1 MTLEEVLQE
10 FSRAL
15 EVERQANWV
24 LGDIGSEAVKMF
36 GKDVVGKFA
45 ELARCSKERIR
56 QLIVV
61 AFTFPAEYRYPDV
74 PWSFYRKVYQ
84 TARRTGED
92 ALKVLELAMS
102 NGWSEKD
109 LSLYKADG
117 DIEKT
122 RFRSECSVCGSKITI
137 DSNLESG
144 LSIYCPVCEARGKHN
159 LLMIIEREEGKNA
172 SE

>member
-1 MTLEEVLQE
+1 VTLEEVLQE

-15 EVERQANWV
+15 EIERQANWV

-36 GKDVVGKFA
+36 GKDVIGKLA

-61 AFTFPAEYRYPDV
+61 AFTFPAEYRYPDIS
-74 PWSFYRKVYQ
+74 WSFYRKVYQ
-84 TARRTGED
+84 TAKRTRED
-92 ALKVLELAMS
+92 AMEILELAMS

-117 DIEKT
+117 NIKNT
-122 RFRSECSVCGSKITI
+122 RFISECSLCGSKITI

-159 LLMIIEREEGKNA
+159 LLIVTE
-172 SE
+172 

>member
-1 MTLEEVLQE
+1 VTLEEVLQE

-24 LGDIGSEAVKMF
+24 LGDIGSEAVKIF
-36 GKDVVGKFA
+36 GKDIISKLA
-45 ELARCSKERIR
+45 ETARCSKERIR
-56 QLIVV
+56 QLITV
-61 AFTFPAEYRYPDV
+61 AFSFPIEYRYPDV

-84 TARRTGED
+84 TAKRTRED
-92 ALKVLELAMS
+92 VLKVLELAVS

-109 LSLYKADG
+109 LALYKADS
-117 DIEKT
+117 DIKKT
-122 RFRSECSVCGSKITI
+122 RFISECSACGSKITI

-159 LLMIIEREEGKNA
+159 LLIITE
-172 SE
+172 

>member
-36 GKDVVGKFA
+36 GKDVVGKLA
-45 ELARCSKERIR
+45 EIARCSKERIR

-84 TARRTGED
+84 TAKRTGED
-92 ALKVLELAMS
+92 ALKILELAMN

-117 DIEKT
+117 KVKKT
-122 RFRSECSVCGSKITI
+122 KFMSECSACGSKITI
-137 DSNLESG
+137 DGNLKSG
-144 LSIYCPVCEARGKHN
+144 LSIYCPVCEALGSHN
-159 LLMIIEREEGKNA
+159 LLMVTE
-172 SE
+172 